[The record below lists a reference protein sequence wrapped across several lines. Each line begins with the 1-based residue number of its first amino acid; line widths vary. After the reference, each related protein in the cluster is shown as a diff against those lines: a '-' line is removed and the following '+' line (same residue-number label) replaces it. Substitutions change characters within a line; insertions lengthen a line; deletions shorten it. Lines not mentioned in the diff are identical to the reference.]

1 MESGRKTRKNAVLNS
16 EDAQILALHALT
28 FLLEDTKR
36 IDGFLRM
43 TGIEPH
49 HLRQL
54 ATSKQGQA
62 AILDYLLG
70 NETLLLTFTAEEG
83 CDDQDPARARQSL
96 GGRAMTQDW
105 TSA

>member
-1 MESGRKTRKNAVLNS
+1 MNS

-28 FLLEDTKR
+28 FLLEDSQR

-49 HLRQL
+49 DLRQL
-54 ATSKQGQA
+54 ATEKHGQA

-70 NETLLLTFTAEEG
+70 NEALLLAFTAEEG
-83 CDDQDPARARQSL
+83 CNGQDPALARRAL

>member
-1 MESGRKTRKNAVLNS
+1 MNS
-16 EDAQILALHALT
+16 EDAQILALHALS
-28 FLLEDTKR
+28 FLLEDSER

-49 HLRQL
+49 DLRQMV
-54 ATSKQGQA
+54 AEKQGQV

-70 NETLLLTFTAEEG
+70 NEKLLLAFTAEEG
-83 CDDQDPARARQSL
+83 CHDQDPALARKAL
-96 GGRAMTQDW
+96 GGRTMTQDW

>member
-1 MESGRKTRKNAVLNS
+1 MELGHKTRKNAVLNS
-16 EDAQILALHALT
+16 EDAQILALHALS
-28 FLLEDTKR
+28 FLLSDTKR

-49 HLRQL
+49 DLREM
-54 ATSKQGQA
+54 AASNQGQT
-62 AILDYLLG
+62 AILDYLLS
-70 NETLLLTFTAEEG
+70 NEPLLLAFTAEEG
-83 CDDQDPARARQSL
+83 CDDQDPARARQTL